1 MVEKAYTIIINAF
14 SGKFDKAGEP
24 YIFHLKRVAAQF
36 SEDEHLFVIA
46 LLHDLLEDCPEW
58 DYEQLIEQF
67 PVGICN
73 AVRDLTKKE
82 GENYDD
88 YLNRV
93 SANNLARQ
101 VKLSDLKD
109 NMNLTRFRRGLD
121 ERDLARAKKY
131 HDAYLR
137 LSHF

>member
-1 MVEKAYTIIINAF
+1 MIEKAYRIILEAF
-14 SGKFDKAGEP
+14 SEKTDKAGEP

-36 SEDEHLFVIA
+36 SEDEYLFVIA

-58 DYEQLIEQF
+58 DYEKLIEEF

-73 AVRDLTKKE
+73 AVKDLTKKE
-82 GENYDD
+82 GESYED
-88 YLNRV
+88 YLGRV

-109 NMNLTRFRRGLD
+109 NMNLTRFRRELT
-121 ERDLARAKKY
+121 ENDLARVRKY
-131 HDAYLR
+131 HNAYLR